1 MTAAPAEILATSLFA
16 LAVLHT
22 FSVKKF
28 AHWAHQHPKGSVQE
42 NLLHFMAETAAILS
56 PSKTVLLPDLAQ
68 AIVQVG
74 PHDARGLLLVLVQ
87 QAHRLLGQRVLVAQ
101 RPAATAD
108 APGGVRAL
116 TEATDAAIDE
126 LAQWLTQLR

>member
-1 MTAAPAEILATSLFA
+1 VRLRATAIQAAAT
-16 LAVLHT
+16 
-22 FSVKKF
+22 
-28 AHWAHQHPKGSVQE
+28 G
-42 NLLHFMAETAAILS
+42 
-56 PSKTVLLPDLAQ
+56 D
-68 AIVQVG
+68 
-74 PHDARGLLLVLVQ
+74 
-87 QAHRLLGQRVLVAQ
+87 RLLGQRVLVAQ